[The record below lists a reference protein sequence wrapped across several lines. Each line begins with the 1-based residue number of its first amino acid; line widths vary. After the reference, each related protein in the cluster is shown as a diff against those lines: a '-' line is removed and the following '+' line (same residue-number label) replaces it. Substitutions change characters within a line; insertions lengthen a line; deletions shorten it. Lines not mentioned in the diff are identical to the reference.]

1 MIHPTEMVIYV
12 PCLCYVE
19 SDQGGCWAWGG
30 DWDWKKRRTVLWG
43 AAAGLGGIPLLGGGA
58 GSALASFGLRFRLW
72 LARNIIKCRREGGW
86 IRMRDRCRRVRR
98 AVNSMVLEKRVGALL
113 HYTVLGGLVPEP
125 FKVAFNSRGE
135 ASASGRHRVPYKR
148 SCL

>member
-1 MIHPTEMVIYV
+1 MWRVIREV
-12 PCLCYVE
+12 V
-19 SDQGGCWAWGG
+19 
-30 DWDWKKRRTVLWG
+30 
-43 AAAGLGGIPLLGGGA
+43 GLGEGIGTGKSAGWYYGVPPRVWGDPSSWGGA
-58 GSALASFGLRFRLW
+58 GSALASFVPRSRLW

-98 AVNSMVLEKRVGALL
+98 AVNSMVLEKRVGALP
-113 HYTVLGGLVPEP
+113 HYTVWGGLVPEP